1 MASPR
6 LQPQGTQAQVH
17 YLSRL
22 GPLPSTLCSGTGEGA
37 LPLLGT
43 GPNTFLPAQCSPAPS
58 SLGKEVGTGL
68 GVLVGISEQTPLP
81 EVLVACPLRAQLW
94 GSATSRN

>member
-6 LQPQGTQAQVH
+6 LQPQGTRAQVR
-17 YLSRL
+17 YLFRL
-22 GPLPSTLCSGTGEGA
+22 ALPSTLCSGTGEGA

-81 EVLVACPLRAQLW
+81 EVLVAVSTQGPALGLRHV
-94 GSATSRN
+94 